1 MDLENYTNMVDYY
14 RLQSDFLELQ
24 KYVDKLEEMLFTLGA
39 MTITPCFRCGYN
51 GPDYY
56 QPETHSCASKHHEF
70 YSDNQST
77 YDTKL

>member
-24 KYVDKLEEMLFTLGA
+24 KYVDKLEEILFTLGA
-39 MTITPCFRCGYN
+39 MTTKPCFRCGYN

-56 QPETHSCASKHHEF
+56 QPKTHSCASKHHEL
-70 YSDNQST
+70 YLG
-77 YDTKL
+77 K